1 MSLAGWEPALAECA
15 VCSMPGPHASFNIAA
30 GGAVCPNCRPSGSA
44 RPQPESMELM
54 GALLHSRW
62 GFADAASA
70 GAAREASGLIAA
82 HLQWH
87 LERGIRSLPLVD
99 R

>member
-1 MSLAGWEPALAECA
+1 VA
-15 VCSMPGPHASFNIAA
+15 FNIAA
-30 GGAVCPNCRPSGSA
+30 GGAVCSNCRPVGSA
-44 RPQPESMELM
+44 RPQPGSLALM
-54 GALLHSRW
+54 AALLNGDW
-62 GFADAASA
+62 ATADGAVAAD
-70 GAAREASGLIAA
+70 AREASGLVAA